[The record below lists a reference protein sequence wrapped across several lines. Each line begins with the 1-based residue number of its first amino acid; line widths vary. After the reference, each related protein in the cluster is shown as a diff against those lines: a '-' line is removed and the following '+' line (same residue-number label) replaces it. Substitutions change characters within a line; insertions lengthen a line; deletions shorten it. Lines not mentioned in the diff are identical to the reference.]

1 MILGREISVDGG
13 DGGEEVQTGGGLG
26 AELTSGGL
34 PDWVTTGEGL
44 DNPTLEHS
52 RQLPGLQADN
62 QGAITFETV
71 HSVELQ
77 YFSTTYLQNHTKDS
91 SSQCV
96 F

>member
-44 DNPTLEHS
+44 DNLRATLELDHF
-52 RQLPGLQADN
+52 PA
-62 QGAITFETV
+62 
-71 HSVELQ
+71 
-77 YFSTTYLQNHTKDS
+77 
-91 SSQCV
+91 
-96 F
+96 